1 MNKTKEKKAIK
12 NYDVVKE
19 MRKIR
24 DTISEEIVGMN
35 AEQIIAYF
43 KRSRVQKAK

>member
-1 MNKTKEKKAIK
+1 MKTKETKAIK
-12 NYDVVKE
+12 KYDAVKE

-24 DTISEEIVGMN
+24 DKISSEIAGMN

-43 KRSRVQKAK
+43 KQKRLQRTKG

>member
-1 MNKTKEKKAIK
+1 MKTKQKKAIK
-12 NYDVVKE
+12 NYDAVKE

-24 DTISEEIVGMN
+24 DKISEEIAGMN

-43 KRSRVQKAK
+43 KRSRLQRAK